1 MTTFE
6 LAAARILAPL
16 SELLHKPMQLVDG
29 QSPQA
34 GNQFAVRLD
43 VPRVAIVAADGSPFS
58 DSERRVILEL
68 FDVIR
73 AAGESEERYAEL
85 EQRMLSLQRENLD
98 LTVRNRTLSEVSS
111 RDTLTGLYN
120 RWYVI
125 EKIDSELNRALR
137 HGSPMSLLMLDIDH
151 FKRINDTWG
160 HPAGDEVLR
169 SVGKLLRESCRV
181 YDVPGRYG
189 GEEFCI
195 VLPETRPGNT
205 TVVAE
210 RIRKRLESTEL
221 SCGSGSIAVTA
232 SIGIAGMD
240 ADTDDGEVLN
250 PAALIDRADRA
261 LYSAKSRG
269 RNRIEMWERALF
281 DGAEDTGGH

>member
-1 MTTFE
+1 MTTTLE
-6 LAAARILAPL
+6 SAAARILAPL
-16 SELLHKPMQLVDG
+16 SELLHKPMYLVDS
-29 QSPQA
+29 QSPEA
-34 GNQFAVRLD
+34 GNVFSVRLQA
-43 VPRVAIVAADGSPFS
+43 PRLAVVAADGKPFA
-58 DSERRVILEL
+58 DHERRLIAEV

-73 AAGESEERYAEL
+73 VAEESEARYQEL
-85 EQRMLSLQRENLD
+85 ESRMLSLQRENLD

-160 HPAGDEVLR
+160 HPAGDEVLK
-169 SVGKLLRESCRV
+169 SVGKMLKESCRV

-195 VLPETRPGNT
+195 VLPETKPGNT

-210 RIRKRLESTEL
+210 RIRRRLEETQL
-221 SCGSGSIAVTA
+221 PMGDGSLAVTA
-232 SIGIAGMD
+232 SIGIAGMENHGD
-240 ADTDDGEVLN
+240 EEMLS

-261 LYSAKSRG
+261 LYSAKTRG
-269 RNRIEMWERALF
+269 RNRIEMWDRALF
-281 DGAEDTGGH
+281 EVPAGVSGH

>member
-1 MTTFE
+1 MTTTLE
-6 LAAARILAPL
+6 SAAARVLAPL
-16 SELLHKPMQLVDG
+16 SELLRKPMYLVDA
-29 QSPQA
+29 QSPEA
-34 GNQFAVRLD
+34 SNVFAVRLQM
-43 VPRVAIVAADGSPFS
+43 PRLAIVAADGKPFA
-58 DSERRVILEL
+58 DQERRLIAEV

-73 AAGESEERYAEL
+73 VAEESEARYQEL

-125 EKIDSELNRALR
+125 EKIDSELNRAIR

-160 HPAGDEVLR
+160 HPAGDEVLK
-169 SVGKLLRESCRV
+169 SVGKMLKESCRV

-195 VLPETRPGNT
+195 VLPETKPGNT

-210 RIRKRLESTEL
+210 RIRKRLEETALPMGDASV
-221 SCGSGSIAVTA
+221 AVTA

-240 ADTDDGEVLN
+240 TQSEEAMLS

-261 LYSAKSRG
+261 LYSAKTRG
-269 RNRIEMWERALF
+269 RNRIEMWDRELF
-281 DGAEDTGGH
+281 DAPPGAGGH